1 MRGVPT
7 RAVLRERLRHRRLR
21 RTLSRAFD
29 AATTPGDDTTWGRT
43 ARALVVPPL
52 RAEHPEL
59 VHLSDGVIVL
69 ENCWMSV
76 VQAFPD
82 ITPRLELGRDVR
94 VGRGVQLSVVGSV
107 VVGDRALIGD
117 FVQIGDTWHPYEVA
131 DRMPVLVRPRGV
143 VIGVDAVIGG
153 HATVL
158 PGVTVGAGA
167 VVDHHAVVAHDV
179 PPGTRVR
186 GNPARPA

>member
-1 MRGVPT
+1 MPTIAGVREQVRQR
-7 RAVLRERLRHRRLR
+7 RAR
-21 RTLSRAFD
+21 RTVARAYL
-29 AATTPGDDTTWGRT
+29 AVTTPDGDIRWGT
-43 ARALVVPPL
+43 AARALVVPPL

-69 ENCWMSV
+69 EGCWMSV

-94 VGRGVQLSVVGSV
+94 IGRGVQLSVVGSL

-117 FVQIGDTWHPYEVA
+117 FVQIGDTFHPYEVA

-143 VIGVDAVIGG
+143 AIGPDAVIGG
-153 HATVL
+153 HATLL

-167 VVDHHAVVAHDV
+167 VVDHHAVVGQDV